1 MDTSMLR
8 TLSPVAAG
16 DRAVVVGAG
25 ASGEAAARLLAALGV
40 RVRLLDLKSEN
51 VSPAFRAFAHD
62 QEIEILC
69 GPHAPEQ
76 FQGARLVVTSP
87 GIPLRIFPPL
97 LAQAGDIPLMGEM
110 ELALHFIT
118 APILAITGTSGKTTT
133 ASLAAA
139 MLEEAG
145 KKVFLGG
152 NIGTPLSRF
161 VLSGEQ
167 ADVLVLEMS
176 SFQLQTCTSLHPRV
190 AVLLNLVE
198 NHLDHHKD
206 MAEYIEAKFRI
217 FALQTPED
225 DAFVAPE
232 WLEECQRRGV
242 QARLTALER
251 VAAFPGLRLMGA
263 HNAANAEAAFQACR
277 VFGVSR
283 EVAVKAAAGFAP
295 IRHRLEVAAVHG
307 GVTYINDSKCT
318 TVDALRVALMSCT
331 GPVLLLAGG
340 HFKGGDVASVKNL
353 LQEKVKAIALYGG
366 SREVFEAAW
375 AQSVPLTWDVDL
387 PAALARLRG
396 CVAPG
401 DVVLLAPATSSYD
414 QYKNYEERG
423 DHFCRLVKE
432 LV

>member
-1 MDTSMLR
+1 MKISTLHA
-8 TLSPVAAG
+8 LSPVAAG

-25 ASGEAAARLLAALGV
+25 ASGEAAARLLSALGV

-51 VSPAFRAFAHD
+51 VSPAFRAFAEE
-62 QEIEILC
+62 QGVEILC
-69 GPHAPEQ
+69 GPHTPEQ
-76 FQGARLVVTSP
+76 FLDARLVVTSP

-97 LAQAGDIPLMGEM
+97 LAQAGGVPLMGEM

-118 APILAITGTSGKTTT
+118 APVLAITGTSGKTTT

-139 MLEEAG
+139 MLAEAG

-161 VLSGEQ
+161 VLSGQE
-167 ADVLVLEMS
+167 ADVLVLELS
-176 SFQLQTCTSLHPRV
+176 SFQLQTSASLHPRV

-206 MAEYIEAKFRI
+206 MAEYVDAKFRI

-225 DAFVAPE
+225 DAFVPLE
-232 WLEECQRRGV
+232 WLDECRRRGV
-242 QARLTALER
+242 RARLTALEP
-251 VAAFPGLRLMGA
+251 VQHFSGLRLMGA

-277 VFGVSR
+277 VFGVPR
-283 EVAVKAAAGFAP
+283 AAAEKAAAGFAP
-295 IRHRLEVAAVHG
+295 LRHRLEVAAVHG

-318 TVDALRVALMSCT
+318 TVDALRVALASCA

-340 HFKGGDVASVKNL
+340 RFKGGDLAGMKDLVR
-353 LQEKVKAIALYGG
+353 ERVKAVALYGG

-375 AQSVPLTWDVDL
+375 AGSAPLTWDAEL
-387 PAALARLRG
+387 PAALARLRALA
-396 CVAPG
+396 VTG
-401 DVVLLAPATSSYD
+401 DVVLLAPATSSFD

-423 DHFCRLVKE
+423 DHFCRLVKDF
-432 LV
+432 L

>member
-152 NIGTPLSRF
+152 NIGTPLF
-161 VLSGEQ
+161 EYLLKGDQFDAV
-167 ADVLVLEMS
+167 VLE
-176 SFQLQTCTSLHPRV
+176 
-190 AVLLNLVE
+190 A
-198 NHLDHHKD
+198 
-206 MAEYIEAKFRI
+206 IE
-217 FALQTPED
+217 L
-225 DAFVAPE
+225 
-232 WLEECQRRGV
+232 
-242 QARLTALER
+242 
-251 VAAFPGLRLMGA
+251 
-263 HNAANAEAAFQACR
+263 
-277 VFGVSR
+277 
-283 EVAVKAAAGFAP
+283 
-295 IRHRLEVAAVHG
+295 
-307 GVTYINDSKCT
+307 
-318 TVDALRVALMSCT
+318 
-331 GPVLLLAGG
+331 
-340 HFKGGDVASVKNL
+340 
-353 LQEKVKAIALYGG
+353 IADIC
-366 SREVFEAAW
+366 FI
-375 AQSVPLTWDVDL
+375 
-387 PAALARLRG
+387 
-396 CVAPG
+396 
-401 DVVLLAPATSSYD
+401 
-414 QYKNYEERG
+414 
-423 DHFCRLVKE
+423 
-432 LV
+432 